1 MLKYLPYIVIVI
13 LLLLLFSGGGG
24 AIKPPTK
31 VWKKDSTELK
41 PIVLKDTIEIKG
53 KTLIVEK
60 ENPINKKLLNDFKQ
74 LQDSIKRIDMYKD
87 AIEIRTYRETFKT
100 GLKVESKVQ
109 GTLLNQK
116 VTIPPTKKYH
126 LFAGVETSITTKPVI
141 SGKIY
146 LQKNR
151 TIYTLGYN
159 SEKQIE
165 VGVAFKL
172 F

>member
-24 AIKPPTK
+24 TIKPPTK
-31 VWKKDSTELK
+31 VWEKDSTELK

-60 ENPINKKLLNDFKQ
+60 ENPINEKLLNDFKQ

-87 AIEIRTYRETFKT
+87 AIEIRTYRETYKDIQ
-100 GLKVESKVQ
+100 VESKVQ
-109 GTLLNQK
+109 GYLTYQK
-116 VTIPPTKKYH
+116 VTYKPKRYNLYT
-126 LFAGVETSITTKPVI
+126 GVETTITTKPVFT
-141 SGKIY
+141 GKVY
-146 LQKNR
+146 LRRDK
-151 TIYTLGYN
+151 TIYSVGYN
-159 SEKQIE
+159 TDKQIT